1 MTLLIERKAKQARA
15 LVEQQLVHPLLRW
28 LLVKALW
35 WNRGVLANACNH
47 NGHKCLASE
56 WSLLDCHYLIQFLSF
71 KGF

>member
-35 WNRGVLANACNH
+35 WPRGGSCKCLQSQWTQVLGFRMVLAR
-47 NGHKCLASE
+47 L
-56 WSLLDCHYLIQFLSF
+56 SLLDSVSVF
-71 KGF
+71 